1 MYLLDLASR
10 TLIMILRPSLHYNI
24 IMADALTAHPNLR
37 PLHICFLTF
46 LTFWTLFHSE
56 TCSSHLDGVLFIPS
70 LGCIFYMP
78 GIAAST
84 PFFCAPKTYI
94 LGFCTTIQHSG
105 RLLVIP
111 FAFAGS
117 FWIGNGIDWGFCFI
131 FCWNLGGFVHFIQF
145 LGVFWMGYLGGDVLT
160 LRSPLRVSRGLPHP
174 VPVYFSLL
182 CLKVLFGVGSVLT
195 TSCYLS

>member
-24 IMADALTAHPNLR
+24 IMADALTTHPNLR
-37 PLHICFLTF
+37 PLRICFLTF
-46 LTFWTLFHSE
+46 LTSWTLFHSE

-84 PFFCAPKTYI
+84 PFFCAQKTYI

-117 FWIGNGIDWGFCFI
+117 FLDWKWDRLGFLFL
-131 FCWNLGGFVHFIQF
+131 FCWNLGGFVQFIQF
-145 LGVFWMGYLGGDVLT
+145 L
-160 LRSPLRVSRGLPHP
+160 
-174 VPVYFSLL
+174 VYFGWGTW
-182 CLKVLFGVGSVLT
+182 VR
-195 TSCYLS
+195 TS

>member
-1 MYLLDLASR
+1 M
-10 TLIMILRPSLHYNI
+10 PSP
-24 IMADALTAHPNLR
+24 HPNLR
-37 PLHICFLTF
+37 PLRICFLTF
-46 LTFWTLFHSE
+46 LTSWTLFHSE

-84 PFFCAPKTYI
+84 PFFCAQKTYI

-117 FWIGNGIDWGFCFI
+117 FLDWEWDRLGFFCFCFVGI
-131 FCWNLGGFVHFIQF
+131 LAVSSILSNSWCILDGALG
-145 LGVFWMGYLGGDVLT
+145 
-160 LRSPLRVSRGLPHP
+160 
-174 VPVYFSLL
+174 
-182 CLKVLFGVGSVLT
+182 
-195 TSCYLS
+195 